1 MSNAKSL
8 EQLEQ
13 KQDFIRRHIGPSPAQ
28 VNDMLSALEVSSVEE
43 LIGQTVPAGIRL
55 EQGLNIG
62 ESRTEVET
70 LSYLKSVA
78 SKNKVFKSY
87 IGQGYHP
94 THVPHVILRNVLEN
108 PGWYTAY
115 TPYQPEIAQGRLESL
130 LNFQTMTLDITGLD
144 LASASLLD
152 ESTAA
157 AEAMGL
163 AKRVSKAKKA
173 NAFFIAD
180 DVHTQTIDV
189 VSTRAE
195 QFGFE
200 IIVGKAADAVN
211 HDIFGALFQYPST
224 SGEIVDITDLIAGV
238 QSKKSDC
245 LCSSR
250 HHELI
255 TIKSTR

>member
-1 MSNAKSL
+1 
-8 EQLEQ
+8 
-13 KQDFIRRHIGPSPAQ
+13 
-28 VNDMLSALEVSSVEE
+28 MLADLGVSSVEE
-43 LIGQTVPAGIRL
+43 FMNETVPASIRL

-94 THVPHVILRNVLEN
+94 TLTPNVILRNVLEN

-130 LNFQTMTLDITGLD
+130 LNFQTLSMDLTGLD

-157 AEAMGL
+157 AEAMAL
-163 AKRVSKAKKA
+163 AKRVAKAKKSQYLL
-173 NAFFIAD
+173 FSRRC
-180 DVHTQTIDV
+180 TYT
-189 VSTRAE
+189 
-195 QFGFE
+195 
-200 IIVGKAADAVN
+200 N
-211 HDIFGALFQYPST
+211 H
-224 SGEIVDITDLIAGV
+224 
-238 QSKKSDC
+238 
-245 LCSSR
+245 
-250 HHELI
+250 
-255 TIKSTR
+255 